1 MTSFSQETNS
11 ENGSGT
17 YSESCLSVGIGDA
30 TTGVNEQTACFPRSG
45 VRDPV
50 QPATNVFAE
59 IQNPVVAEQV
69 RKILSTIQGMI
80 LRVEETHS
88 EFADIPPVCAHLS
101 EDGSV
106 LLEWIFSD
114 FRIGFNIE
122 PDPNDS
128 GWHLV
133 SNKRLGE
140 IAVSKPLPRN
150 LARMSETIAML
161 IEFIVASI

>member
-1 MTSFSQETNS
+1 MISFSQETDSQNQ
-11 ENGSGT
+11 SGT
-17 YSESCLSVGIGDA
+17 HSKSCLSFGTGDA
-30 TTGVNEQTACFPRSG
+30 TTGVNEQAVCFPRSG
-45 VRDPV
+45 TRNPV
-50 QPATNVFAE
+50 QHAVNVFSDVKD
-59 IQNPVVAEQV
+59 PSVVEQA
-69 RKILSTIQGMI
+69 RKILATIQGMI
-80 LRVEETHS
+80 LRVQQRRSDLT
-88 EFADIPPVCAHLS
+88 DIPPVCAHSS

-122 PDPNDS
+122 PNPDDS

-133 SNKRLGE
+133 SNKKLGE
-140 IAVSKPLPRN
+140 IAVSKPLPRD

>member
-1 MTSFSQETNS
+1 M
-11 ENGSGT
+11 
-17 YSESCLSVGIGDA
+17 V
-30 TTGVNEQTACFPRSG
+30 
-45 VRDPV
+45 
-50 QPATNVFAE
+50 
-59 IQNPVVAEQV
+59 
-69 RKILSTIQGMI
+69 
-80 LRVEETHS
+80 LRVRQERSDLT
-88 EFADIPPVCAHLS
+88 DIPPICAHLS

-122 PDPNDS
+122 PNPDES
-128 GWHLV
+128 GWHLI

-161 IEFIVASI
+161 IDFIVASI